1 MANENFEEFAYT
13 AILELILG
21 NRFKPGDFLLETEL
35 ARDLELS
42 RTPVRHALGQL
53 VAEGFLEK
61 RKKKGCYIPDV
72 SAEDAR
78 QIFHLR
84 ETIEGL
90 AAASAARFAT
100 DANIAFLHTL
110 IEKEQNPDRTLSKMD
125 VLEINKAF
133 HLGIAQFSGNRYLEH
148 YCRHIFWRSNVYVF
162 FYDRYYQEHIDYS
175 ELKTP
180 EQHARVVAALENRN
194 DEKAGNLM
202 KFHIRSTY
210 ELLFM
215 QLKHLEK
222 RKNPAPDGLKKI
234 KPGA

>member
-1 MANENFEEFAYT
+1 MGNENYEEFAYT

-53 VAEGFLEK
+53 VAEGFLGK
-61 RKKKGCYIPDV
+61 KKKKGCYIPDV

-100 DANIAFLHTL
+100 DADIAFLRSL
-110 IEKEQNPDRTLSKMD
+110 IKKEQNPGKILSKMD

-133 HLGIAQFSGNRYLEH
+133 HLGIARFSGNRYLEH

-210 ELLFM
+210 ELLFI
-215 QLKHLEK
+215 QLQHLK
-222 RKNPAPDGLKKI
+222 QRRHPAPDGLEKNYS
-234 KPGA
+234 GT